1 MDGTG
6 LAVTLAL
13 VVPYAGLAGL
23 TAFGSRR
30 RGNSL
35 TGSAISG
42 VFFPA
47 AWVAWYVQDVLR
59 PRRHG

>member
-6 LAVTLAL
+6 LAVTLML
-13 VVPYAGLAGL
+13 VVPYAGLAML

-30 RGNSL
+30 RGNSPAA
-35 TGSAISG
+35 SAMSG
-42 VFFPA
+42 MFFPV

-59 PRRHG
+59 PGRHN